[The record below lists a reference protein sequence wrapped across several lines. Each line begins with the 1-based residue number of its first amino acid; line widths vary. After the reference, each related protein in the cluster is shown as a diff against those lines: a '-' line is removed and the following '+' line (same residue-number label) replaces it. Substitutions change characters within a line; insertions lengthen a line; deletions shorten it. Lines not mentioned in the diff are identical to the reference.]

1 MKKLKIDN
9 VNFTYFKFILGKNK
23 VFINHFLILIGFIY
37 FDNLSLNGK
46 PDSVNYFLIKSD
58 AISTYNDYF
67 NNNPFAYEKNIDG
80 NYIAI
85 IKIKF
90 RKCIQGEVFLENI
103 NS

>member
-1 MKKLKIDN
+1 MINQGKIIFKKI
-9 VNFTYFKFILGKNK
+9 NFN
-23 VFINHFLILIGFIY
+23 FLIWIGFIY

-46 PDSVNYFLIKSD
+46 PDSIDYLLIKSD
-58 AISTYNDYF
+58 AISRYNDIF
-67 NNNPFAYEKNIDG
+67 IDNPFAYEKNIDG